1 MITRSTS
8 FNDEFKF
15 FLNKFKRKENFNLL
29 RFSDGEIY
37 MLKGKKYSI
46 RNLYVS
52 VEGRIKGLIN
62 HPSYERKS
70 FHPVK
75 DQLFIEKLLE
85 SFMYESKEYF
95 KGISCKC
102 CIGKE
107 LWDWQLN
114 TLGGDND
121 NLTWSNVLLNS
132 NFPLFMQD
140 FYPEIKNRGAYII
153 CNEHAVLDQLDWL
166 KGDYRRK
173 TNDYTN
179 LELIDSIKDD
189 IKRDKIKNQVF
200 LFSSS
205 AFSNV
210 AQYEL
215 AKLEPNNTYIDIGTT
230 LSYELQIPSKRD
242 YLLSYYGLKKNDL
255 KKCKWN

>member
-1 MITRSTS
+1 MI
-8 FNDEFKF
+8 
-15 FLNKFKRKENFNLL
+15 
-29 RFSDGEIY
+29 
-37 MLKGKKYSI
+37 
-46 RNLYVS
+46 
-52 VEGRIKGLIN
+52 
-62 HPSYERKS
+62 
-70 FHPVK
+70 
-75 DQLFIEKLLE
+75 
-85 SFMYESKEYF
+85 
-95 KGISCKC
+95 
-102 CIGKE
+102 
-107 LWDWQLN
+107 
-114 TLGGDND
+114 
-121 NLTWSNVLLNS
+121 
-132 NFPLFMQD
+132 
-140 FYPEIKNRGAYII
+140 
-153 CNEHAVLDQLDWL
+153 
-166 KGDYRRK
+166 K